1 MWQATSSLFSSKP
14 PRSEKFRSSCS
25 NCNVTLNVQIWVILN
40 LIRQAGLTTP
50 NLPEAQ
56 LCRPARW
63 KQNLWTVGPR
73 PDHSPTAERPPLEL
87 LCYSSLVGG
96 GILPP
101 TPLYTINVLCAP
113 KPKNLHQSLL
123 NHLGRNFK
131 FIAVTMRQQTITL
144 TK

>member
-1 MWQATSSLFSSKP
+1 MHHLMAAVRLDTPPDCWVWPFSTLHSNEYEIRKFTRNSLTEPTTKIKP
-14 PRSEKFRSSCS
+14 
-25 NCNVTLNVQIWVILN
+25 
-40 LIRQAGLTTP
+40 
-50 NLPEAQ
+50 LPHHIHQ
-56 LCRPARW
+56 
-63 KQNLWTVGPR
+63 QS
-73 PDHSPTAERPPLEL
+73 HAERPPLEL